1 MALATKCCWFVQS
14 SASWAGLRHPD
25 LATEASPPVPVSSHV
40 PSGLN
45 QLDGRCS
52 SDQSE
57 LIVQTQWLNI
67 GEVCLSYGKKLQLL
81 LEGLTIDSWLEM
93 V

>member
-1 MALATKCCWFVQS
+1 MQS
-14 SASWAGLRHPD
+14 PAFWAGLRHSD
-25 LATEASPPVPVSSHV
+25 LAIAASPAVPVSNQV
-40 PSGLN
+40 PSELHKR
-45 QLDGRCS
+45 DERCS

-57 LIVQTQWLNI
+57 LIVHTHRLNI
-67 GEVCLSYGKKLQLL
+67 GRVCLSHGKTFEPF

>member
-1 MALATKCCWFVQS
+1 MALGTKCCWFVRS
-14 SASWAGLRHPD
+14 PAFWAGLRHPD
-25 LATEASPPVPVSSHV
+25 LAIAASPAVPVSNQV
-40 PSGLN
+40 PSELHKLN
-45 QLDGRCS
+45 KRCS

-57 LIVQTQWLNI
+57 LIVQTQRLNI
-67 GEVCLSYGKKLQLL
+67 GEACLSHGKKFEQL